1 MPSCRQA
8 FGHFQLLL
16 AIVISR
22 ACSLCSQSVET
33 EHLYRE
39 APAAD
44 ERGDSAHAIDLYKRF
59 LKAHPE
65 SVEARGNLGVA
76 LSHLGKYDEAVAQYR
91 EALKYAPGN
100 PVVVLNLAIGISRRT
115 TSSRTNGKRVAR
127 HRAFPKC
134 ATS

>member
-1 MPSCRQA
+1 VSDPDRLVAGVSYCFRMPSCRQA

-65 SVEARGNLGVA
+65 SVEAPAEISAWRSLILENMTKLWRSIA
-76 LSHLGKYDEAVAQYR
+76 KRSSTRPEIQLS
-91 EALKYAPGN
+91 
-100 PVVVLNLAIGISRRT
+100 
-115 TSSRTNGKRVAR
+115 
-127 HRAFPKC
+127 F
-134 ATS
+134 